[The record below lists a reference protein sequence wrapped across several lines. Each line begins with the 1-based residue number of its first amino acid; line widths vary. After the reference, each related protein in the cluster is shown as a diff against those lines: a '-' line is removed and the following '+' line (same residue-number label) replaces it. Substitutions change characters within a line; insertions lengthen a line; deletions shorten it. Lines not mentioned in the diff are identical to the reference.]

1 MKKQPEHILISRTD
15 AIGDTVLTLP
25 LAYTLKQKF
34 PNVKIT
40 WIGRTYTQAVI
51 QACGYVDGFL
61 NIDEFDLENNHAFVD
76 ELKKQKADA
85 IIHVFPNSKISK
97 AAKRAGITTRIGTS
111 HRIYHWFTC
120 NQLVNLG
127 RKNSPLHEAQLN
139 IALAKY
145 FQIEVPSLKE
155 LQQLPALLTTTSLSK
170 HNNIIAFDNN
180 FLQLEKKKIIF
191 HPKSRGS
198 GKEWPIE
205 NYISLI
211 HLLDAHQFQILICGT
226 KEEGSRME
234 RELATLPAHALNLVG
249 KLSLTEY
256 LSLIAQCDG
265 LLASGTGPLHLAASI
280 GVNALGLFPPTR
292 PIHPG
297 RWAPIGL
304 KADYLV
310 SNQPCATCAKNIQ
323 PCACML
329 AITPEQVA
337 QKIRQW

>member
-51 QACGYVDGFL
+51 EASGCVDGFI
-61 NIDEFDLENNHAFVD
+61 NIDEFDLENNVAFVD

-85 IIHVFPNSKISK
+85 IIHIFPNSKISK
-97 AAKRAGITTRIGTS
+97 AAKRADITTRIGTS
-111 HRIYHWFTC
+111 HRLHHWFTC

-145 FQIEVPSLKE
+145 FEIAVPTLE
-155 LQQLPALLTTTSLSK
+155 QLQQFPVLLISPSLSK
-170 HNNIIAFDNN
+170 RNNITAFDYN
-180 FLQLEKKKIIF
+180 FLQSEKKKIIF

-211 HLLDAHQFQILICGT
+211 QMLDANQFQILICGT
-226 KEEGSRME
+226 KDEGSRMGN
-234 RELATLPAHALNLVG
+234 ELRSLPDHVTNLVG
-249 KLSLTEY
+249 QLSLTEY

-297 RWAPIGL
+297 RWAPIGR

-310 SNQPCATCAKNIQ
+310 SDQKCATCTQNIQ
-323 PCACML
+323 PCACMV
-329 AITPEQVA
+329 AITPEKVA

>member
-25 LAYTLKQKF
+25 LAYTLKKKF
-34 PNVKIT
+34 PNIKIT

-51 QACGYVDGFL
+51 QACEYVDGFI
-61 NIDEFDLENNHAFVD
+61 NIDEFDLENNIAFVD

-85 IIHVFPNSKISK
+85 IIHVFPNSKISN
-97 AAKRAGITTRIGTS
+97 AAKRAGIETRIGTS
-111 HRIYHWFTC
+111 HRLHHWFTC

-145 FQIEVPSLKE
+145 FEIAVPT
-155 LQQLPALLTTTSLSK
+155 LQQLQQYPAML
-170 HNNIIAFDNN
+170 NNIAAFSFD
-180 FLQLEKKKIIF
+180 FLKTENKKIIF

-234 RELATLPAHALNLVG
+234 KELATLPAHTINLIG

-310 SNQPCATCAKNIQ
+310 SDQPCATCDQNIQ
-323 PCACML
+323 PCACMV

>member
-1 MKKQPEHILISRTD
+1 MSKEPKHIIISRTD
-15 AIGDTVLTLP
+15 AIGDVVLTLP
-25 LAYTLKQKF
+25 LAYYLKQKF
-34 PNVKIT
+34 PEAKIT
-40 WIGRTYTQAVI
+40 WLVRTYTQTVI
-51 QACGYVDGFL
+51 EACGCVDGFI
-61 NIDEFDLENNHAFVD
+61 NIDQFDLVNNNAFVD
-76 ELKKQKADA
+76 ELKKQKADT

-97 AAKRAGITTRIGTS
+97 AAKLARIATRIGTS
-111 HRIYHWFTC
+111 HRLHHWFTC

-145 FQIEVPSLKE
+145 FQIEVPTLKE
-155 LQQLPALLTTTSLSK
+155 LQQLPALLTSTTLSK
-170 HNNIIAFDNN
+170 YNNITEFSFN
-180 FLQLEKKKIIF
+180 FLKTEKKKIIL

-211 HLLDAHQFQILICGT
+211 QMLDANQFQILICGT
-226 KEEGSRME
+226 KDEGSRME
-234 RELATLPAHALNLVG
+234 NELRSLPNHVTNLVG
-249 KLSLTEY
+249 QFSLTEY

-297 RWAPIGL
+297 RWAPIGR

-310 SNQPCATCAKNIQ
+310 SDQPCATCDQNIQ

-329 AITPEQVA
+329 AITLEQVA

>member
-34 PNVKIT
+34 PKVKIT

-51 QACGYVDGFL
+51 QASKYVDGFL
-61 NIDEFDLENNHAFVD
+61 NIDQFDLEKNHAFVD
-76 ELKKQKADA
+76 ELKKQKADT
-85 IIHVFPNSKISK
+85 IIHVFPNSKIAR
-97 AAKRAGITTRIGTS
+97 AAKQANIETRIGTS
-111 HRIYHWFTC
+111 HRLYHWFTC

-127 RKNSPLHEAQLN
+127 RKNSLLHEAQLN
-139 IALAKY
+139 IALAKHL
-145 FQIEVPSLKE
+145 QIEVPTLKE
-155 LQQLPALLTTTSLSK
+155 LQQLPALLTSTSLSK
-170 HNNIIAFDNN
+170 YNSINAFNYD

-249 KLSLTEY
+249 KLSLTDY

-297 RWAPIGL
+297 RWAPIGR
-304 KADYLV
+304 KADFLV
-310 SNQPCATCAKNIQ
+310 SDQRCTTCNQHQQ

-337 QKIRQW
+337 KKIRQW